1 MKSVSILFS
10 AFFLTALVGC
20 GASVQQSLKV
30 DPNFKT
36 NIGKSK
42 QVVVLPFADYT
53 DASNIESAYRRNM
66 FVNENIT
73 DRFVLN
79 GFAVPVQEDIFR
91 YLVNRNIINV
101 VAYSENLSP
110 SLEYELKNSDWSPAM
125 RSELERYMHQSRMNA
140 PSNPVL
146 DSPGTLGLDQ
156 GEVANLG
163 RFFSAD
169 YVVRGSIIQYKTR
182 QDPTWAPWKKGV
194 IGFVTG
200 VTNKIAFG
208 QARSDKYDELGNMV
222 AGGTIGALYGDWDP
236 KWPYNGSNK
245 SILGVS
251 GGTAGNTIVWGA
263 IGAGLGNMAY
273 NSGDIPQAVVQLRMW
288 VQDAYNGQVLWTN
301 RVDVMVSP
309 QSVLADYQY
318 DALFEG
324 ATEQAVKVLMDDFMY
339 TLDPAAQTLA
349 RQKEAAA
356 KKKTRTY
363 KRTIKRSSS
372 SLKTSTSTEVTQ

>member
-1 MKSVSILFS
+1 MKIKVSFIALPLSLLLF
-10 AFFLTALVGC
+10 GC
-20 GASVQQSLKV
+20 GANITESLKV
-30 DPNFKT
+30 NQNFKT

-53 DASNIESAYRRNM
+53 DAGNLESAYRRNM
-66 FVNENIT
+66 FINENLT

-79 GFAVPVQEDIFR
+79 GFSVPVQEDIFR

-101 VAYSENLSP
+101 VAYSENLSR
-110 SLEYELKNSDWSPAM
+110 SLEYELNKDWSPTM
-125 RSELERYMHQSRMNA
+125 KRELQRYMHQSRMNA

-156 GEVANLG
+156 AEVSHLG
-163 RFFSAD
+163 QYFSAD

-182 QDPTWAPWKKGV
+182 QDPSWAPWKKGV

-208 QARSDKYDELGNMV
+208 QARSDTYDELGHMV
-222 AGGTIGALYGDWDP
+222 TGGALGALYGDWDP
-236 KWPYNGSNK
+236 KWPYSNSNK

-288 VQDAYNGQVLWTN
+288 VQDAYNGQVVWTN
-301 RVDVMVSP
+301 RVDVKVSP

-339 TLDPAAQTLA
+339 ALDPGAQTLA
-349 RQKEAAA
+349 RQKEVDA

-363 KRTIKRSSS
+363 RRHTTRSSS
-372 SLKTSTSTEVTQ
+372 TTKTSTSSQAVE

>member
-1 MKSVSILFS
+1 MKSVSIFFS
-10 AFFLTALVGC
+10 AFCLTALVGC
-20 GASVQQSLKV
+20 GASVQESLKV
-30 DPNFKT
+30 NQDFKT
-36 NIGKSK
+36 NIGKSR
-42 QVVVLPFADYT
+42 QVVILPFADYT
-53 DASNIESAYRRNM
+53 EASDLESAYRRNM
-66 FVNENIT
+66 FVNENLS
-73 DRFVLN
+73 DKFVLN
-79 GFAVPVQEDIFR
+79 GFSVPVQEDVFR

-101 VAYSENLSP
+101 VAYSENLSR
-110 SLEYELKNSDWSPAM
+110 SLEYELNKDWSPTM
-125 RSELERYMHQSRMNA
+125 KRELEHYMHQSRTNA
-140 PSNPVL
+140 ASNPVL

-156 GEVANLG
+156 AEVSHLG
-163 RFFSAD
+163 QYFSAD

-182 QDPTWAPWKKGV
+182 QDPSWAPWKKGV

-208 QARSDKYDELGNMV
+208 QARSDSYDELGHMV
-222 AGGTIGALYGDWDP
+222 TGGTLGALYGDWDP
-236 KWPYNGSNK
+236 KWPYSNSNK

-288 VQDAYNGQVLWTN
+288 VQDTYNGQVVWTN
-301 RVDVMVSP
+301 RVDVKVSP

-339 TLDPAAQTLA
+339 TLDPGAQALA
-349 RQKEAAA
+349 RQKEADAN
-356 KKKTRTY
+356 KKTRTY
-363 KRTIKRSSS
+363 RRESRRAFSSS
-372 SLKTSTSTEVTQ
+372 KTSSSMQTVE